1 MLSKDVEIAIRVAL
15 NDAQRRQHE
24 YATVEHLTFALLHD
38 DETATV
44 LKHCGADVAKLKQ
57 AFERFLDEEV
67 EKVEDPGIDVAPS
80 RGFQR
85 VVQRAINAPRGSR
98 L

>member
-38 DETATV
+38 DETANV
-44 LKHCGADVAKLKQ
+44 LKHCGADVAALKV
-57 AFERFLDEEV
+57 AFEKFLDE
-67 EKVEDPGIDVAPS
+67 DRVAS
-80 RGFQR
+80 MCLLKTTRRWQ
-85 VVQRAINAPRGSR
+85 QKALSKHYAPVHC
-98 L
+98 LK